1 MSVEALNQRLTAAD
15 LLLVA
20 TCVFWGTNFVVVKS
34 ALADFHPLAFTGL
47 RFAIGA
53 TLLLC
58 LQWWFE
64 GLHVLRPMLPQLI
77 VLGLIG
83 NVAYQPLFIYGL
95 AHTEASQASMF
106 TATTPLWVLVLAR
119 FTGHDK
125 FSGRVIAGLVMGL
138 VGVMLL
144 LWESVNGVG
153 SEERFWI
160 GNLLLLGATV
170 SWAIYTVYSQPLLL
184 QLRPLAL
191 TSATMAAGALPLVL
205 VGLPEIVSIR
215 VNEVS
220 FASWLGLLYSALL
233 ALVFG
238 YFFWAHG
245 IQTIG
250 STRTSL
256 YVNLIPV
263 VATVTAW
270 VWLDERLSSLQVMGA
285 IAVITGITLS
295 RRLNLRSEQ

>member
-1 MSVEALNQRLTAAD
+1 
-15 LLLVA
+15 
-20 TCVFWGTNFVVVKS
+20 
-34 ALADFHPLAFTGL
+34 L

-53 TLLLC
+53 TLLLW

-64 GLHVLRPMLPQLI
+64 GFRVLRPMLPQLI

-95 AHTEASQASMF
+95 AQTEASQASMF
-106 TATTPLWVLVLAR
+106 VATTPLWILVLAR

-125 FSGRVIAGLVMGL
+125 FSGRVIAGVVVGL
-138 VGVMLL
+138 VGVILL

-184 QLRPLAL
+184 KLRPLAL
-191 TSATMAAGALPLVL
+191 TSATMAAGGLPLVL

-238 YFFWAHG
+238 YFFWAHA

-256 YVNLIPV
+256 YVNLVPV
-263 VATVTAW
+263 VATVSAW
-270 VWLDERLSSLQVMGA
+270 VWLDERLSPLQLLGA

-295 RRLNLRSEQ
+295 RRLNLRSAE